1 MLRILVVQK
10 LDLEKKK
17 NIFDSYTFYS
27 LKIDFFQIMSFD
39 ISTFRNWT
47 STSVKKNLQN
57 LFDAVALA
65 HQVNKAFKT

>member
-47 STSVKKNLQN
+47 STSVKKILQN
-57 LFDAVALA
+57 LFDAFGTLSK
-65 HQVNKAFKT
+65 NSP